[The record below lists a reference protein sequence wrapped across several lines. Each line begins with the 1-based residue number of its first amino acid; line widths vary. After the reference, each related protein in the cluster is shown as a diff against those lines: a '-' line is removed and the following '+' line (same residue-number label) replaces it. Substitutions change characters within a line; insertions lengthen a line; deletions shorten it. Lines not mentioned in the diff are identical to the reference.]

1 MRIQVLGPG
10 CHNCKSSE
18 AAVRE
23 AVASLGIT
31 AEIVK
36 VTDYLEIAKM
46 GVMKTPALAID
57 GKVVIS
63 GRVPT
68 AAEVAEL
75 LKK

>member
-10 CHNCKSSE
+10 CHNCKSTE
-18 AAVRE
+18 AAARE
-23 AVASLGIT
+23 AVASLGIV

-36 VTDYLEIAKM
+36 VTDYVEIAKM
-46 GVMKTPALAID
+46 GVMKTPGLAVD

-68 AAEVAEL
+68 AAEIVGL

>member
-1 MRIQVLGPG
+1 MKIQVLGPG
-10 CHNCKSSE
+10 CHNCKSTE
-18 AAVRE
+18 AAARD
-23 AVASLGIT
+23 AAASLGINV
-31 AEIVK
+31 EIIK
-36 VTDYLEIAKM
+36 VTDYAEIARM
-46 GVMKTPALAID
+46 GVMKTPGLAVD

>member
-1 MRIQVLGPG
+1 MTIQVLGPG
-10 CHNCKSSE
+10 CHNCKSTE
-18 AAVRE
+18 AAARE

-36 VTDYLEIAKM
+36 VTDYAEIARM
-46 GVMKTPALAID
+46 GVMKTPGLAID

>member
-36 VTDYLEIAKM
+36 VTDYVEIAKM